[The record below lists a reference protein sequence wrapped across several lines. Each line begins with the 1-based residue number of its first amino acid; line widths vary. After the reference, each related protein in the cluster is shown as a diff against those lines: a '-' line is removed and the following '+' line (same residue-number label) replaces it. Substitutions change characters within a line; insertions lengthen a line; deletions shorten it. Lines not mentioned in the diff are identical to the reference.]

1 MGGFGEGKRAERE
14 GPKRGCY
21 FLATPRA
28 TPEQHPSPTPLT
40 TPVQLSAAPSSDC
53 CLPLVPGSRLPP
65 SPTMESLDFP
75 SIHSIEEP
83 APPDTLTLPPPS
95 PVDDPSHPRPEE
107 PLPSAI
113 EAAAD
118 ASASGSGPHS
128 GKPPSPFT
136 HRPPTPRPRSHGSG
150 DDEGDDSEGEG
161 EQPQSPKDPHP
172 QKRAK
177 TEGAFQCLHTCFADP
192 QHRKEFSHR
201 SSRDRH
207 MSSLFLHPSPPCG
220 DACPGR
226 QSVLK
231 FEADKLEKERKAKGE
246 QDRGAKDEAPAEEEE
261 EGAPAS
267 KRKSRKG
274 KGGGGGAT
282 RRRPSR
288 GREWSMWRFLHASQ
302 MRLLISMS
310 TPLMR
315 SRVKTDVGGRGALLV
330 PTGCSTDHSPR
341 QGAVSQALEME
352 GTKRNK
358 PQWKCR

>member
-1 MGGFGEGKRAERE
+1 MLL
-14 GPKRGCY
+14 PSN
-21 FLATPRA
+21 TPCNTRA
-28 TPEQHPSPTPLT
+28 TPFPHSPHNS
-40 TPVQLSAAPSSDC
+40 SAAPSSDC
-53 CLPLVPGSRLPP
+53 RLPAHSGNAARLSLSSPSLSHHGFPRLPP
-65 SPTMESLDFP
+65 PSTPSRNPRRRILPSHCPSLG
-75 SIHSIEEP
+75 
-83 APPDTLTLPPPS
+83 AS

-118 ASASGSGPHS
+118 ASASGSGPPS
-128 GKPPSPFT
+128 GKPPSPFP

-192 QHRKEFSHR
+192 QHKKEFSHR

-231 FEADKLEKERKAKGE
+231 FEADKLGKERKAKGE
-246 QDRGAKDEAPAEEEE
+246 QDRGAKDEAPAEEQ
-261 EGAPAS
+261 EGAPAALRRER
-267 KRKSRKG
+267 KRM
-274 KGGGGGAT
+274 GGRGGTT

-330 PTGCSTDHSPR
+330 PHRLLHRPQPKTGHRVTGIGIRDGGNKKE
-341 QGAVSQALEME
+341 QTAVEV
-352 GTKRNK
+352 
-358 PQWKCR
+358 